1 MPRHPSKTL
10 TDGELRIM
18 DVVWTLGEASVR
30 DVTERLSQHDTVA
43 YNTVLTMLG
52 ILKDKGYVRHRK
64 SGRAFL
70 YRPLVS
76 REAAQ
81 RSALRHLVAQ
91 FFSGSPTAM
100 VQNLLDSDEVDA
112 MEIDRLRQLVDDAAA
127 LTNQTDKDA

>member
-76 REAAQ
+76 RETAQ
-81 RSALRHLVAQ
+81 RSALKTPGGAVFLRLADRDGAKPAGQRRGGRHGDRPTPPARGRRR
-91 FFSGSPTAM
+91 GS
-100 VQNLLDSDEVDA
+100 
-112 MEIDRLRQLVDDAAA
+112 
-127 LTNQTDKDA
+127 

>member
-1 MPRHPSKTL
+1 MPRHRSKTL
-10 TDGELRIM
+10 TDGEVRIM

-30 DVTERLSQHDTVA
+30 DVTDQLNQREPVA

-64 SGRAFL
+64 AGRAFL

-81 RSALRHLVAQ
+81 RRALTHLVTGFFAGSPSAL
-91 FFSGSPTAM
+91 
-100 VQNLLDSDEVDA
+100 VQNLLNSDELDA
-112 MEIDRLRQLVDDAAA
+112 LEIDRLRRLIEDTPNA
-127 LTNQTDKDA
+127 LEPDE